1 VYTLKKPVNTGRFLT
16 VAAVVVTLL
25 YLAFSDTASGQGG
38 AEKAELEKL
47 KQRIAEHRKEIEQ
60 ASGEMRLA
68 FAQVDEIDKHIDE
81 IESTLAEILT
91 EIVEAKAR
99 MAVIE
104 RDLDRAETELAARQ
118 ADLAR
123 HLRLIYKYGRYPM
136 VQILVSAE
144 DAADLNR
151 RLIYLARIAEEDR
164 RLGLAIERKKADIQ
178 KSKDALSIELENLEE
193 LKEMTLSEKDVLE
206 RRRGQKRGVI
216 SDIKK
221 KKSALEARLKEML
234 QEKAALET
242 KIKKLTGVTSGP
254 VRHTRDPLKEHGKVN
269 GPTKGAVIRKFGRV
283 HDSRYDT
290 VTINDGIDI
299 RAPLGRDVKSIMDGE
314 VIFADWFRGYGKTI
328 IVDHGHGYTSV
339 YAHCQDILV
348 TVGEHVSEMQVVGTV
363 GDTGYCE
370 EAMLH
375 FEIRRDGQA
384 INPEKW
390 LTFE

>member
-1 VYTLKKPVNTGRFLT
+1 MRRLHRYTSKTWLL
-16 VAAVVVTLL
+16 AVVITAVLL
-25 YLAFSDTASGQGG
+25 FFGSFDTVYGQGG

-47 KQRIAEHRKEIEQ
+47 KQRIAEHRKGIDE
-60 ASGEMRLA
+60 AAGEMRLA

-81 IESTLAEILT
+81 IEKTLAEILT

-164 RLGLAIERKKADIQ
+164 RLGRAIERKKAEIQ
-178 KSKDALSIELENLEE
+178 KSKDELSAELESLEE

-206 RRRGQKRGVI
+206 RRRVQKRGVI
-216 SDIKK
+216 SGIKK

-234 QEKAALET
+234 QEKAALEA
-242 KIKKLTGVTSGP
+242 KIKKLTGVGAGP

-269 GPTKGAVIRKFGRV
+269 GPTKGTVIREFGRV
-283 HDSRYDT
+283 HDSRYGT

-314 VIFADWFRGYGKTI
+314 IIFADWFRGYGKTI
-328 IVDHGHGYTSV
+328 IVDHGYGYTSV
-339 YAHCQDILV
+339 YAHCQDIIV
-348 TVGEHVSEMQVVGTV
+348 AVGERVSEMQVIGTV
-363 GDTGYCE
+363 GDTGYCD

-384 INPEKW
+384 INPGNW
-390 LTFE
+390 VAFE